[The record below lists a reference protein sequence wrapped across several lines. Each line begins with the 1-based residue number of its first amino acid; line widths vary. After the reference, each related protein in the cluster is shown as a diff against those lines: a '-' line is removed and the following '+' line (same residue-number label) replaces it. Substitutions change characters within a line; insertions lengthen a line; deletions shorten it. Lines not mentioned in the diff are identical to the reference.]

1 MKIYLDQNDIGK
13 TITYR
18 EENGKKQYLYAHDKD
33 GFVFKSLEEVQN
45 QKAIECLKEVKD
57 SFCSS
62 GMIFYTDCGL
72 SQKEKDL
79 ILNNQEEDKSILAD
93 IIDTKI
99 KELEGEE

>member
-1 MKIYLDQNDIGK
+1 MKKCEICG
-13 TITYR
+13 R
-18 EENGKKQYLYAHDKD
+18 ELKLNEDHRDCVIRDYAKCIED
-33 GFVFKSLEEVQN
+33 LEQTRN

-62 GMIFYTDCGL
+62 GMIFYADCGL

-79 ILNNQEEDKSILAD
+79 ILNNQEEDKNILAD